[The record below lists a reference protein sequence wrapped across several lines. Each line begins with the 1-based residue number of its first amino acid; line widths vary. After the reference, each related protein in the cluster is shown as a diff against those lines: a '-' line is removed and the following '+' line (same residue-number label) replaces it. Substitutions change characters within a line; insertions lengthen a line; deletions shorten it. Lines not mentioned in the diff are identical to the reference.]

1 MKITRKRAQELLSV
15 LDEVRETHFKHKKQH
30 YPYSEWERKR
40 ERVKERLRN
49 LRVYVHRSVEMLQR
63 EEQTRGRPPAIDLE
77 KKVLLFLFARL
88 FNKSN
93 RGTEE
98 VLEFFQP
105 LFGFDVSYKTIERLY
120 SDEQVNAA
128 LHNLFILL
136 VQDEGNSGHFSGDGS
151 GYSLSVEDHYRS
163 APLKKGRKYL
173 YTLRIIDVETNF
185 YVGIGFSRKSEM
197 DAFRK
202 ALPLLSRNG
211 IRISSISL
219 DKYYSSRKVLRL
231 FDRSVSMFVI
241 PKKNIASFGFRW
253 TKVFQRIASNPIEFL
268 GRYFLRNLSESGFSS
283 DKRRFGSTIRQ
294 RRPDRQEN
302 ALFSIGVLHNVYATR
317 VKTT

>member
-1 MKITRKRAQELLSV
+1 MKITQKRAQELLAV
-15 LDEVRETHFKHKKQH
+15 LDEVRDTHFKDKKHH
-30 YPYSEWERKR
+30 YPYSEWEKKR

-49 LRVYVHRSVEMLQR
+49 LRVYVHQAVDLLQR
-63 EEQTRGRPPAIDLE
+63 EEISRGRPPAIDLE

-120 SDEQVNAA
+120 SDEQVQAA
-128 LHNLFILL
+128 LHNLFVLL
-136 VQDEGNSGHFSGDGS
+136 VQDEGTSGNFSGDGS
-151 GYSLSVEDHYRS
+151 GYSLSVENHYRS
-163 APLKKGRKYL
+163 APRKKGRKYL

-202 ALPLLSRNG
+202 ALALLKRLG
-211 IRISSISL
+211 IEMDSLSL
-219 DKYYSSRKVLRL
+219 DKYYSSRKVLQL
-231 FDRSVSMFVI
+231 FDQRVSMFVI
-241 PKKNIASFGFRW
+241 PKKNIASFGSGW
-253 TKVFQRIASNPIEFL
+253 TTVFQRIASDPIAFL
-268 GRYFLRNLSESGFSS
+268 KRYFLRNLSEAGFSS
-283 DKRRFGSTIRQ
+283 DKRRFGGVVRQ
-294 RRPDRQEN
+294 RRPDRQES
-302 ALFSIGVLHNVYATR
+302 ALFSIGVLHNVYAIR
-317 VKTT
+317 VKPQ